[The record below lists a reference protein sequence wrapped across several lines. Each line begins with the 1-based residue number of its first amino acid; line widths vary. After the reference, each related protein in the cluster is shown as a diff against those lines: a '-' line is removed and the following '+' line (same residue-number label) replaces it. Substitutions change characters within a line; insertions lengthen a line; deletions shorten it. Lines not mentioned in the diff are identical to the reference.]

1 MNVFKVSLLKKKT
14 KGKDKLDKIKR
25 VDGIRFSN
33 SNSTQR
39 EKKTHTHTQTNV
51 ISNDK

>member
-39 EKKTHTHTQTNV
+39 EKKNTHTHRQT
-51 ISNDK
+51 